1 MIGFGDAINLLGAV
15 SGAVTGSDQDKP
27 NDFAQRFP
35 NAHAGPSHADDGSS
49 EDVLRHFR
57 WQHLPEHLAAVSRP
71 FGELAQA
78 IVSSLPSGRERT
90 KALDHLLYAKDAAVR
105 ARLQ

>member
-15 SGAVTGSDQDKP
+15 SGAVTGSDQAEPD
-27 NDFAQRFP
+27 DFAQRFP
-35 NAHAGPSHADDGSS
+35 NARADDGSS
-49 EDVLRHFR
+49 KDVLQHFR
-57 WQHLPEHLAAVSRP
+57 WQHLPEHLAGVSRP

-78 IVSSLPSGRERT
+78 IVSSLPPGRERT